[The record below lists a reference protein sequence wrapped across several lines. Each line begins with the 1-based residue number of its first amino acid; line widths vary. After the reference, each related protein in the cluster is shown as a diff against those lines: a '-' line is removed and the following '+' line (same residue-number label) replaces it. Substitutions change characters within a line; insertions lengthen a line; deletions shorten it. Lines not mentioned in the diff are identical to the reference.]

1 MLVLCAIAFGQTPAN
16 AEDAGS
22 EAAVDGEGHTVEVV
36 FQERLPLPDEFEGE
50 RPTWKTNRF
59 GQALL
64 VDSED
69 KVFALD
75 QAGRAIR
82 LVEGTGANA
91 ERSAYRFPMKYFER
105 WDDPWLVVDG
115 SQKMPLEDGPDFT
128 GAFLATRWGADNR
141 EALVRLD
148 RRALDVYSV
157 TPPPDFQAFPTC
169 FASVPESCLASAM
182 TILKEHAGDPTA
194 DKVAR
199 AQIRRACND
208 GVVRACFIG
217 VSLQDSKLGDAARSC
232 LDDEPEACA
241 TVAGSVYSEARLK
254 GQSSRAGERMLEFAC
269 DQGVPGACTEA
280 AQMFDERELPHN
292 ALLMLDRA
300 CVSGDR
306 NACDEVEA
314 RRDRTFA
321 VGIAKA
327 CDKSPPDAVG
337 CITLAQFL
345 EDLDAA
351 PRAALEAEIGIEAF
365 AAWERACAAGE
376 DNACR
381 AMAPY
386 VDRWGIEDPR
396 VKDATAQ
403 LLSTCDSGQTE
414 ACVGAAHLLV
424 RLDDRDPR
432 YARARELYSAACEAG
447 SDIGCM
453 EGASQNWTGSARR
466 TELPSAEALYRT
478 ACDRDHAPACGAL
491 GDRLAGQRGRV
502 PEAIQVLEK
511 GCNLEDAHACTM
523 LGTLVLDGKHNAS
536 ISMDIDPGEVFQRG
550 CDEGDAQACFQLG
563 RTLADGDVA
572 TPNSPAFAAYRT
584 ACEAGQFA
592 GCEQTGLSHLS
603 LDTHYEAG
611 VAADYFD
618 RACEAGRTDSCR
630 ELGLLYRRG
639 RGVERD
645 PKRARQLLVK
655 AGQLQPVR
663 HVRLGARLG
672 FLNIFG
678 VDTEVVLPIPV
689 GPAIS
694 VGGDFSYLP
703 GNGLSMVYIGPTV
716 RIYPSRSARGLY
728 AAAGWH
734 QFRINAKGEVT
745 TNAGFN
751 GRVGVRVQQNL
762 TWGGVE
768 IGLASV
774 DAPRVQE
781 SIRPIPL
788 VVPVF
793 GVSGGIAF
801 L

>member
-1 MLVLCAIAFGQTPAN
+1 MAFGQAAP
-16 AEDAGS
+16 EDP
-22 EAAVDGEGHTVEVV
+22 VVEVV
-36 FQERLPLPDEFEGE
+36 FQERIPLPDGFVGE
-50 RPTWKTNRF
+50 RPAWKTNRF

-64 VDSED
+64 VDAD
-69 KVFALD
+69 DQVFALD
-75 QAGRAIR
+75 QAGRTIR
-82 LVEGTGANA
+82 LVDGTGANA
-91 ERSAYRFPMKYFER
+91 ERSNYRFPMKYFER
-105 WDDPWLVVDG
+105 WDEPWLVVDG
-115 SQKMPLEDGPDFT
+115 DSRVRLEDGPDFT
-128 GAFLATRWGADNR
+128 GAFLATRWGADTR

-148 RRALDVYSV
+148 RQGLDIYSV

-182 TILKEHAGDPTA
+182 TILKEHAGNPTA
-194 DKVAR
+194 EKVAR
-199 AQIRRACND
+199 AQIRRACTD

-241 TVAGSVYSEARLK
+241 TVAGSVYAEAKLK
-254 GQSSRAGERMLEFAC
+254 GQSSRAGERMLEYAC

-292 ALLMLDRA
+292 AILMLDRA

-306 NACDEVEA
+306 QACDEVDA

-321 VGIAKA
+321 LGIAKA
-327 CDKSPPDAVG
+327 CQKAPPDAVG

-345 EDLDAA
+345 EDQDDE
-351 PRAALEAEIGIEAF
+351 PRRALETEIGLEAF
-365 AAWERACAAGE
+365 AAWERACAQGE

-386 VDRWGIEDPR
+386 VDRWGMEDAR
-396 VKDATAQ
+396 VQQATQ
-403 LLSTCDSGQTE
+403 ELLATCDSGQTE

-432 YARARELYSAACEAG
+432 YARARSLYAAACEAD

-453 EGASQNWTGSARR
+453 EGALQNWTGAARR
-466 TELPSAEALYRT
+466 LELPDAEALLST
-478 ACDRDHAPACGAL
+478 ACDRDHAPACAAL
-491 GDRLAGQRGRV
+491 GERLAAQRSQTDAAV
-502 PEAIQVLEK
+502 TALER
-511 GCNLEDAHACTM
+511 GCDLGDAHACTV
-523 LGTLVLDGKHNAS
+523 LGTLVLDGRHA
-536 ISMDIDPGEVFQRG
+536 MDIDPGEVFERG
-550 CDEGDAQACFQLG
+550 CGEGDAEACYQLG
-563 RTLADGDVA
+563 RTLADGQVA
-572 TPNSPAFAAYRT
+572 APSSPAFDAFRA
-584 ACEAGQFA
+584 ACEGGQVA

-611 VAADYFD
+611 VAARYFD

-630 ELGLLYRRG
+630 ELSLLYRRG
-639 RGVERD
+639 RGVERN
-645 PKRARQLLVK
+645 PKRARQLMVE
-655 AGQLQPVR
+655 AGRLQPIR

-672 FLNIFG
+672 FLNILG
-678 VDTEVVLPIPV
+678 VDGEVVLPIPV

-694 VGGDFSYLP
+694 VGGDFSFLP
-703 GNGLSMVYIGPTV
+703 GNGLSMVYLGPTV
-716 RIYPSRSARGLY
+716 RIYPSHSARGLY

-774 DAPRVQE
+774 DAPRVRE
-781 SIRPIPL
+781 IIRPIPL